1 MMREDGNEKNMPAD
15 ICYVRIRGKEARVL
29 FVEFLEKNGYA
40 CEADG
45 STSRE
50 EVIKTRFPVAVDI
63 NRKLY
68 GCLHNTVCA
77 AAASSS
83 RSLLSVEEFYELAE
97 WMSPFI
103 IV

>member
-1 MMREDGNEKNMPAD
+1 MREDGNEKNMPAD
-15 ICYVRIRGKEARVL
+15 ICYVRIRGKEPRML

-40 CEADG
+40 CDADG
-45 STSRE
+45 STTRE
-50 EVIKTRFPVAVDI
+50 EVIKTRFPVTVDMY
-63 NRKLY
+63 RKVY

-77 AAASSS
+77 AGASST
-83 RSLLSVEEFYELAE
+83 RSLFSVEEFYELAE